1 MSDMTAIVTVI
12 ASSFAASFVEAVEAL
27 TIVLAVGF
35 TRGWPSSLGGATAGL
50 GALALLVGALGPLL
64 ARAPVQG
71 LEFVIGVLLLLFG
84 LRWLRKAI
92 LREIGVIAKR
102 DEAAAFSEQ
111 TRALAQGSP
120 ERANGLDWIAAI
132 ASFKAVL
139 LEGVEVAF
147 IVLAVGAGRG
157 MLWPAVFGAL
167 AASIVVILIG
177 AAVHRP
183 LSRVPENTL
192 KFAVGIMLS
201 TFGLFWTGESLGV
214 EWPGADAAI
223 IGLAAVFLAVS
234 GALVALMRP
243 RLARAT

>member
-1 MSDMTAIVTVI
+1 MSDVTATFTVV

-35 TRGWPSSLGGATAGL
+35 ARGWRSSLGGAGAGL
-50 GALALLVGALGPLL
+50 GALTILVGMLGPLI
-64 ARAPVQG
+64 AYAPKQG
-71 LEFVIGVLLLLFG
+71 LQFVVGVLLLLFG

-102 DEAAAFSEQ
+102 DEEAAFDRQRSALAAAS
-111 TRALAQGSP
+111 RQG
-120 ERANGLDWIAAI
+120 ANRLDWIAAT

-139 LEGVEVAF
+139 LEGTEVAF
-147 IVLAVGAGRG
+147 IVLAVGARPG
-157 MLWPAVFGAL
+157 MLAPAIVGAL
-167 AASIVVILIG
+167 AACVLVILIG

-192 KFAVGIMLS
+192 KFAVGFMLS
-201 TFGLFWTGESLGV
+201 AFGLFWTGESLGV

-223 IGLAAVFLAVS
+223 IGLAAMFLAVS

-243 RLARAT
+243 TLARAT